1 MATIRA
7 EFAVPHRVYFDAKHY
22 VEEKRVHFFDF
33 FRNSAFGFVQTSE
46 RGGYFAHLLV
56 RESGSLEGHCRCNEA
71 EEGEVCGHAFAL
83 YLKLL
88 NWPFEKINHAM
99 AFEKD
104 LLIGFLRD
112 QGKGLLGKRIDA
124 TTNPRLTVPLEV
136 LDGRMSRYLGFDRN
150 SDFAK
155 QTMRDLECLEKAQR
169 MTRASQEMDM
179 MKRGLPSARLAFE
192 ESRLYSVAK
201 LLYFLEQSAGL
212 RVRVE
217 LLAGHQVRLLTSYEG
232 HPVLSWDMP
241 LAQWI
246 KGVGANWDYWSPL
259 AEFRVL
265 RQALPLVYRITFV
278 EGNALEV
285 EPMVEVAAANYVR
298 LSELEVPGNPHLLF
312 HPLTGYF
319 RIQTGLSPFEME
331 FSTAKIHNIEA
342 ADVKSFL
349 RDHRETI
356 QGLDRALIDEALFG
370 EVVIEHFQQ
379 IELTLEDYL
388 DNRFRFRMRAKL
400 GHQSFEH
407 EELSALFASK
417 GRYRKMAGKLFD
429 ASGYDAV
436 YLRPLYEQAA
446 DGDPSLSVAEL
457 IRVITFFRDRV
468 QILTKPQT
476 KAIFEALRAQTAPNP
491 PSLEHTRLSLRPYQ
505 VSGFNWLYFL
515 KHYGLGGLLCDQMG
529 LGKTHQGMAL
539 LAAVLADHPEG
550 RVLVVAPASVIYHW
564 RDKLRTFCPG
574 LRVAVHHGPDR
585 NPVAALESS
594 QILISTFATLR
605 NDIEAFEA
613 VSFELIIFDEI
624 QYLKNK
630 ATKAYRSLAKLLGH
644 CRIGLTGTPIENRI
658 EELKA
663 LLDLVLPNFL
673 GTDSSFKR
681 YFSDPIALNNDHV
694 KEQLRHMVHPFTLRR
709 NKSEVLLDLP
719 EKTEDIR
726 TVEPSQY
733 EQELYREVRYR
744 GQAELEGVAGSG
756 VLTMFTLI
764 DKLKQ
769 LCDHPALYFGN
780 EDYEAYPCV
789 KWEMF
794 TELLDEVMDSGEKLV
809 IFTQYLGMVAMFKKY
824 LTQRDLPYACITG
837 ATSNRDEEQRRFQ
850 EDPACRVFIG
860 TVRAAGVGI
869 DLTAASVLIHY
880 DRWWNAAR
888 EEQATDR
895 IHRIG
900 QKRAVQIYKFR
911 TVDTVEERIDK
922 LIERKRAL
930 LDEVVGFDAE
940 NFSKVFTVDEL
951 MDILG

>member
-1 MATIRA
+1 MATIKA

-22 VEEKRVHFFDF
+22 VEEKRVTFFDF
-33 FRNSAFGFVQTSE
+33 FRNSAFGFIQTSE

-56 RESGSLEGHCRCNEA
+56 RENGSLEGHCRCNEA
-71 EEGEVCGHAFAL
+71 DEDEVCGHAFAL

-88 NWPFEKINHAM
+88 NWPFEKVNHAQ
-99 AFEKD
+99 AFERD
-104 LLIGFLRD
+104 LLIAFLRD

-136 LDGRMSRYLGFDRN
+136 LDGRMARYLGFAHD
-150 SDFAK
+150 SDLAK

-169 MTRASQEMDM
+169 LTRSAQEIDM
-179 MKRGLPSARLAFE
+179 MRRGLPSARLAFE

-212 RVRVE
+212 KVRVE
-217 LLAGHQVRLLTSYEG
+217 LLAGHQVRLLVSYEG
-232 HPVLSWDMP
+232 HPVLSWDMS
-241 LAQWI
+241 LSQWL
-246 KGVGANWDYWSPL
+246 KGVGTQWDYWSPL
-259 AEFRVL
+259 TEFRVL
-265 RQALPLVYRITFV
+265 RQALPLVYRIAFV
-278 EGNALEV
+278 EGNALQV
-285 EPMVEVAAANYVR
+285 EPMVEVAAAQY
-298 LSELEVPGNPHLLF
+298 LPLAELEVPGTPHLHF
-312 HPLTGYF
+312 HALTGYF
-319 RIQTGLSPFEME
+319 RIQTGLSPFEMD
-331 FSTAKIHNIEA
+331 FSGAKIHHIEP
-342 ADVKSFL
+342 ADVKNFL

-370 EVVIEHFQQ
+370 EVVVEHFQL
-379 IELTLEDYL
+379 IELTLDDYL
-388 DNRFRFRMRAKL
+388 EQRFHYHMRASL
-400 GHQSFEH
+400 GSQTFEH
-407 EELSALFASK
+407 DELSALFAGK

-446 DGDPSLSVAEL
+446 GADPSLSVTEL
-457 IRVITFFRDRV
+457 IRVITFFRERV
-468 QILTKPQT
+468 KVNTTPKT
-476 KAIFEALRAQTAPNP
+476 EAVFAALRAQAAPEP
-491 PSLEHTRLSLRPYQ
+491 PSLAHTRLSLRPYQ
-505 VSGFNWLYFL
+505 QSGFAWLYFL

-539 LAAVLADHPEG
+539 LAAVLAERVNG
-550 RVLVVAPASVIYHW
+550 QVLVVAPASVIYHW
-564 RDKLRTFCPG
+564 RDKLQAFCPG
-574 LRVAVHHGPDR
+574 LRAAVHHGPDR
-585 NPVAALESS
+585 DSAAALARA
-594 QILISTFATLR
+594 QVIISTFATLR

-613 VSFELIIFDEI
+613 VHFDLIIFDEI

-630 ATKAYRSLAKLLGH
+630 ATKAYKSLARLLGH

-673 GTDSSFKR
+673 GTDLSFKR
-681 YFSDPIALNNDHV
+681 YFSDPVALNNEHV
-694 KEQLRHMVHPFTLRR
+694 KDQLRHMVHPFTLRR
-709 NKSEVLLDLP
+709 DKSEVLLDLP
-719 EKTEDIR
+719 EKTEDVR
-726 TVEPSQY
+726 TVQPTQY
-733 EQELYREVRYR
+733 EQELYREVRHR
-744 GQAELEGVAGSG
+744 GQTELEGMKAGGFLSI
-756 VLTMFTLI
+756 FTLI

-780 EDYEAYPCV
+780 DDYEAYPCA

-809 IFTQYLGMVAMFKKY
+809 VFTQYLGMVAMFKKY
-824 LTQRDLPYACITG
+824 LHQRGLPFACITG
-837 ATSNRDEEQRRFQ
+837 ATTNRDEEQRRFQ
-850 EDPACRVFIG
+850 EDPECRVFIG

-900 QKRAVQIYKFR
+900 QKSAVQIYKFK
-911 TVDTVEERIDK
+911 TVDTVEERIDQ

>member
-33 FRNSAFGFVQTSE
+33 FRNCAFGFIQTSE

-56 RESGSLEGHCRCNEA
+56 QENGRLDGHCRCNEA
-71 EEGEVCGHAFAL
+71 DEDEVCGHAFAL

-88 NWPFEKINHAM
+88 NWPFEKVNHSQ
-99 AFEKD
+99 AFERD

-112 QGKGLLGKRIDA
+112 LGKGLLGKRIDA
-124 TTNPRLTVPLEV
+124 TTNPRLTVPVEV
-136 LDGRMSRYLGFDRN
+136 LDGRMSRYLGFVLDG
-150 SDFAK
+150 DFAK
-155 QTMRDLECLEKAQR
+155 MTMRDLECLEKAQR
-169 MTRASQEMDM
+169 MTRSSQELAM
-179 MKRGLPSARLAFE
+179 MKGGLPSARLAFE

-201 LLYFLEQSAGL
+201 LLYFLEQSAAL

-217 LLAGHQVRLLTSYEG
+217 LLAGHQVRLLISYEG
-232 HPVLSWDMP
+232 HVVLTWDMA
-241 LAQWI
+241 LAQWL
-246 KGVGANWDYWSPL
+246 KGVGTHWDYWSPL
-259 AEFRVL
+259 TEFRVL
-265 RQALPLVYRITFV
+265 RQALPLTYRIAFL
-278 EGNALEV
+278 EGNALQV
-285 EPMVEVAAANYVR
+285 EPMVEVTAAHYVP

-312 HPLTGYF
+312 HQETGYF

-331 FSTAKIHNIEA
+331 FSTAKIHIIEA
-342 ADVKSFL
+342 TGVKNFL
-349 RDHRETI
+349 RDHRETV

-379 IELTLEDYL
+379 LELTLDDYL
-388 DNRFRFRMRAKL
+388 DHRFHFHMRAIL
-400 GHQSFEH
+400 GHQNFDH
-407 EELSALFASK
+407 EELSNLFAGK

-429 ASGYDAV
+429 VSGYDAV

-446 DGDPSLSVAEL
+446 DAAPSLSVAEL

-468 QILTKPQT
+468 KVLTTPRT
-476 KAIFEALRAQTAPNP
+476 EAIFAALRTQTAPDP
-491 PSLEHTRLSLRPYQ
+491 PSLAHTRLSLRPYQ
-505 VSGFNWLYFL
+505 QSGFAWLYFL

-539 LAAVLADHPEG
+539 LAAVLADHPQG
-550 RVLVVAPASVIYHW
+550 RVLIVAPASVIYHW
-564 RDKLRTFCPG
+564 RDKLHSFCPG
-574 LRVAVHHGPDR
+574 LRVAVHHGIDR
-585 NPVAALESS
+585 NPTEALASA
-594 QILISTFATLR
+594 QVLVSTFATLR

-613 VSFELIIFDEI
+613 VPFDLIIFDEI

-630 ATKAYRSLAKLLGH
+630 ATKAYRSLAKLVGH

-658 EELKA
+658 DELKA

-673 GTDSSFKR
+673 GTDASFKR
-681 YFSDPIALNNDHV
+681 YFSDPVTQNNSAV

-709 NKSEVLLDLP
+709 DKSEVLLDLP
-719 EKTEDIR
+719 EKTEDVR
-726 TVEPSQY
+726 TVEPSAY
-733 EQELYREVRYR
+733 EQELYREVRDR
-744 GQAELEGVAGSG
+744 GQTELEGMTAGGFLSI
-756 VLTMFTLI
+756 FTLI

-780 EDYEAYPCV
+780 DDYEAYPCA

-809 IFTQYLGMVAMFKKY
+809 VFTQYLGMVAMFKKY
-824 LTQRDLPYACITG
+824 LNQRGLPYACITG
-837 ATSNRDEEQRRFQ
+837 ATTNRDEEQRRFQ
-850 EDPACRVFIG
+850 EDPECRVFIG

-900 QKRAVQIYKFR
+900 QKSAVQIYKFK
-911 TVDTVEERIDK
+911 TVDTVEERIDQ

-930 LDEVVGFDAE
+930 LNEVVGFDAE